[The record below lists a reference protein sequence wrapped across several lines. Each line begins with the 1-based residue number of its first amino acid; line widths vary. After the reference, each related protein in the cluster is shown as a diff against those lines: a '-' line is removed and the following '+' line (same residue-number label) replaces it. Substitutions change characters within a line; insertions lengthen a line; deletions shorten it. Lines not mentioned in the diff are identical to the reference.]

1 MREDKA
7 KIENLVLHFG
17 NVGMLHLGKKKLAK
31 LLYFVDFTSYEM
43 LNHPITGLKYEK
55 RQYGPMPVAKIYYK
69 YLNNL
74 ESSGK
79 IKIGPPNEDKRPQS
93 IISLQEPD
101 YSVFDEEEKKIIFD
115 LTDKFK
121 HQLAGEVESLAKAE
135 PPYKMVKEGE
145 EIPYHLAFYR
155 NSFDEVTLDEE
166 NSST

>member
-55 RQYGPMPVAKIYYK
+55 RQYGPMPVA
-69 YLNNL
+69 
-74 ESSGK
+74 
-79 IKIGPPNEDKRPQS
+79 KIGPPNEDKRPQS